1 MKTSAAIIHY
11 AAKPGKCST
20 IDPNA
25 VYLCD
30 SGAQYQDGTTDTTR
44 TVHFGT
50 PSAKEREMY
59 TRVLKGVINLDET
72 LFPAGTNGYY
82 IDCIARRALWVSLC
96 CCGFRDVRAR
106 QGSTKTD

>member
-1 MKTSAAIIHY
+1 MLTLKNSAAVIHY
-11 AAKPGKCST
+11 APKPGKCSV

-30 SGAQYQDGTTDTTR
+30 SGAQYLDGTTDTTR

-59 TRVLKGVINLDET
+59 TLVLKGLIRLDQT
-72 LFPAGTNGYY
+72 LFPAGTTGYY
-82 IDCIARRALWVSLC
+82 IDCIARLALWVS
-96 CCGFRDVRAR
+96 A
-106 QGSTKTD
+106 